1 MLFCF
6 LPLHIFLYDR
16 FETLPQGMKYPQLVS
31 PRAVNAISDW
41 LVSRL
46 EQLGVE
52 SPQIYTRLLL
62 SLLQSSVQVNDPIE
76 FSNLE
81 VIQNSMFLNFSIH
94 MSQRY

>member
-1 MLFCF
+1 MYIYIYIYPF
-6 LPLHIFLYDR
+6 IKN
-16 FETLPQGMKYPQLVS
+16 GMKYPQLVS
-31 PRAVNAISDW
+31 TRAVNAISDW

-81 VIQNSMFLNFSIH
+81 VKSKFMF
-94 MSQRY
+94 

>member
-1 MLFCF
+1 
-6 LPLHIFLYDR
+6 
-16 FETLPQGMKYPQLVS
+16 MKYPQLVS

-81 VIQNSMFLNFSIH
+81 VIQNFNIPIF
-94 MSQRY
+94 